1 MATHSSALKAHRQS
15 LLRRDRNRQYRTRL
29 RRALRDLR
37 AAIDEGKTDEA
48 KASYAETVSLIDK
61 LAGKG
66 IIHGNA
72 AGRYK
77 SRLTK
82 RLSAP
87 AQA

>member
-15 LLRRDRNRQYRTRL
+15 LKRRDQNRQYRTRL
-29 RRALRDLR
+29 RRALKDLR

-48 KASYAETVSLIDK
+48 KASLSETVSLIDK
-61 LAGKG
+61 LVGKG
-66 IIHGNA
+66 IIHANA

-82 RLSAP
+82 RLGA